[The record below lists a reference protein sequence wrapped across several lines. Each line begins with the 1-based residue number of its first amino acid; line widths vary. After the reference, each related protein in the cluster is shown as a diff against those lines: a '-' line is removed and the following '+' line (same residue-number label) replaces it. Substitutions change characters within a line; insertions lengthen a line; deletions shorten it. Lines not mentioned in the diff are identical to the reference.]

1 MDLHVVPLVDY
12 KDILPVIAGWYFSAF
27 GKEGTT
33 FELCKKKLLGRL
45 NTEALDICY
54 VAFEGNEPIGT
65 VSLTQNDIP
74 TASNLTPCIA
84 NVFVIPKHRHKNIGR
99 KLVEHAKLK
108 LKAMNFHKAYLYTTN
123 KTIHQW
129 YQKLGWEIISEGKI
143 YNFDIKIMECE
154 L

>member
-1 MDLHVVPLVDY
+1 MDLRVAPLIDY
-12 KDILPVIAGWYFSAF
+12 KDILPVIAGWYLSAF

-84 NVFVIPKHRHKNIGR
+84 NLFVIPKHRHKNIGR
-99 KLVEHAKLK
+99 EMIEYAKATLK
-108 LKAMNFHKAYLYTTN
+108 SMDFSKAYLYTTD
-123 KTIHQW
+123 KTIHNW
-129 YQKLGWEIISEGKI
+129 YQKLGWEITDNGKI
-143 YNFDIKIMECE
+143 CNFKIKIMKCE